1 MYQTLCHFLQGN
13 VLLRVESSCPERVLN
28 LCGVHGIVFWDL
40 HWEDETAFTLR
51 TTRKD
56 ARRIRQTV
64 KNVACTV
71 TAVRERGV
79 PLFLHRFRKRYVLLI
94 GAAVFAVLL
103 ICGHIFIWDFEVEG
117 NETIPTETI
126 LRALE
131 DYGVKVGTW
140 SLSVDQ
146 EDLRNHVLL
155 KLHDVSWMAVNIRG
169 CTAHVQVVERHRPP
183 AIVQDDERSNVV
195 ARTAGLVTRVEALGG
210 HAEVGVGSVVTEGQ
224 LLISG
229 VTDFDAIGVRLSHGM
244 GKVWARTWHE
254 LSVAVPLH
262 TAEKVSKTH
271 KTTHIALDFGKHR
284 INFYGKGSITGG
296 ECDKII
302 RYKPWTLPGG
312 YRLPVTLVTETV
324 TQYEM
329 AECDRTEETARQEG
343 EQELMQAL
351 QAMLDGDAT
360 VEKTKFSATRHG
372 NQLQVLLQA
381 ECLEQI
387 GQTAPI
393 GVATSYEGGSADGTA
408 YRN

>member
-1 MYQTLCHFLQGN
+1 MYQTLYHFLQGN
-13 VLLRVESSCPERVLN
+13 VLLQVESPCPERVLN
-28 LCGVHGIVFWDL
+28 LCGVHSILFWDL
-40 HWEDETAFTLR
+40 QWRDETTFTLR
-51 TTRKD
+51 IARKD
-56 ARRIRQTV
+56 VRRLRQAV
-64 KNVACTV
+64 KNVSCTV

-79 PLFLHRFRKRYVLLI
+79 PLFLHRFRRRYALLF
-94 GAAVFAVLL
+94 GAAVFTALL
-103 ICGHIFIWDFEVEG
+103 ICGHIFIWDFEVTG
-117 NETIPTETI
+117 NETVPTETI
-126 LRALE
+126 LHALE

-155 KLHDVSWMAVNIRG
+155 KLHDISWLAVNIRG

-210 HAEVGVGSVVTEGQ
+210 HAEVGTGSVVTEGQ

-229 VTDFDAIGVRLSHGM
+229 VTDFDAVGVYLSHGM

-254 LSVAVPLH
+254 LSVTVPLQA
-262 TAEKVSKTH
+262 AEKVDKNRKATR
-271 KTTHIALDFGKHR
+271 IALDFGKHR

-324 TQYEM
+324 TQYELT
-329 AECDRTEETARQEG
+329 ACDRSVEAAQQEG

-351 QAMLDGDAT
+351 QAMLDDDAT
-360 VEKTKFSATRHG
+360 VEQTKFSATQHG
-372 NQLQVLLQA
+372 HQLQVLLRA

-387 GQTAPI
+387 GKIAPI
-393 GVATSYEGGSADGTA
+393 AVAESYEGGSADGTA
-408 YRN
+408 HRN